1 MNDEST
7 RIIILLNKKSNLKPI
22 NSSISC
28 ATIIR
33 FVVSATYKTKT
44 NRRRIA
50 CLAWTNKSIDHIA
63 DMLQMICLHIF
74 TIRGRKAAGGQPP
87 RRGTQPPCQKIPG
100 ATPANTTL
108 KFCKA
113 FNFCLTTKAELSL
126 GTWPWFMEGEFG
138 QKCYWFVAPLCPL
151 FVPLRSYLNAIFVR
165 TH

>member
-1 MNDEST
+1 MNESKFLQLAMATAVQLVVLYSMNDEST

-74 TIRGRKAAGGQPP
+74 TIRGRKAAGG
-87 RRGTQPPCQKIPG
+87 
-100 ATPANTTL
+100 
-108 KFCKA
+108 
-113 FNFCLTTKAELSL
+113 
-126 GTWPWFMEGEFG
+126 
-138 QKCYWFVAPLCPL
+138 
-151 FVPLRSYLNAIFVR
+151 
-165 TH
+165 